1 MRGIKYKERYKVV
14 SMIFIL
20 IVVVYILRFFSLQIV
35 EDKYKKG
42 AASNAFLNKT
52 VYPPRGMIYDRNG
65 LLLVY
70 NKPAYDITF
79 IHREI
84 QNLDTVTFC
93 RDLKITRTEFEEKMA
108 LIKNRRKNPGYSSL
122 TPQLFMSQIEG
133 KDIAV
138 IQQALYRYRGFYIQ
152 ARSLRQY
159 TYNAGAHVL
168 GSIGEVS
175 NRDIKKDD
183 YYQRGDY
190 SGRDGLEYTYE
201 KDLRGEKGVEVFLRD
216 ARGRIKGRY
225 EDGRKDI
232 SAKAGKNLKTTL
244 DIQLQMIGEE
254 LLRGKLGSIVAIEPK
269 TGEIL
274 AMVSNPTYNPSI
286 LVGKSRSKG
295 YGVLLKD
302 PLKPLLNRATQA
314 EYSPG
319 STFKTYQ
326 AAVALQLGA
335 IVPNSHF
342 FCNGYDSQ
350 PIRCTHYHGSSI
362 SLYDAIEQSCNPYFW
377 STFKRVLEKNGYG
390 EKNENFKKNYNN
402 WRKLIMRFGFGQRFK
417 ESDIFHQND
426 GNIPTT
432 KFYDRHYGKR
442 HWKALTVR
450 SLAIGQGEILVTP
463 LQLANATCVIANR
476 GYYITPHLNKA
487 DSMLQNK
494 NSVGVEERYFDEVDK
509 GMWQVNKYG
518 TGSAYAVPNME
529 SCGKTGTVDNSRGKP
544 HSLYIGYAPRENPKI
559 AIAVVVENA
568 GFGSLWAAPIANFM
582 MEYYLKGEFTNPE
595 VVQSFSKRR
604 TNGKVKRY

>member
-1 MRGIKYKERYKVV
+1 MGRVKYKERRKVV

-20 IVVVYILRFFSLQIV
+20 VVIIYIFRFFSLQII
-35 EDKYKKG
+35 EDKYKKR
-42 AASNAFLNKT
+42 AESNALLNKT

-70 NKPAYDITF
+70 NKPAYDIKF
-79 IHREI
+79 INREI
-84 QNLDTVTFC
+84 QNLDTLAFC
-93 RDLKITRTEFEEKMA
+93 NDLKITREEFEEKMA
-108 LIKNRRKNPGYSSL
+108 YIKNRRKNPGYSSL
-122 TPQLFMSQIEG
+122 TPQLFMGQIES

-152 ARSLRQY
+152 TRSLRQY

-175 NRDIKKDD
+175 NRDIRKDN

-201 KDLRGEKGVEVFLRD
+201 KDLRGEKGVKVFLRD
-216 ARGRIKGRY
+216 ARGRIKGKY
-225 EDGRKDI
+225 KNGEKDI
-232 SAKAGKNLKTTL
+232 PAKTGKNLKTTL
-244 DIQLQMIGEE
+244 DIQLQLLGEK
-254 LLRGKLGSIVAIEPK
+254 LLNGKLGSIVAIEPK

-274 AMVSNPTYNPSI
+274 AMVSNPTYNPSL
-286 LVGKSRSKG
+286 LVGKSRPKG
-295 YGVLLKD
+295 YQMLLKD
-302 PLKPLLNRATQA
+302 PFKPLLNRATQA

-326 AAVALQLGA
+326 SAIALQLGA
-335 IVPNSHF
+335 ILPQTHF
-342 FCNGYDSQ
+342 YCNGYESQ

-362 SLYDAIEQSCNPYFW
+362 SLYNAIEQSCNPYFW
-377 STFKRVLEKNGYG
+377 STFKRILEKDGYG
-390 EKNENFKKNYNN
+390 EKNENFKNNYND
-402 WRKLIMRFGFGQRFK
+402 WRKLVMKFGFGQRFK
-417 ESDIFHQND
+417 DSDIPHQND

-463 LQLANATCVIANR
+463 LQLANATCIIANR
-476 GYYITPHLNKA
+476 GYYVTPHLNK
-487 DSMLQNK
+487 NK
-494 NSVGVEERYFDEVDK
+494 SIKNKITTGIEAHYFDEVDK

-518 TGSAYAVPNME
+518 TGSAYAIPNME

-544 HSLYIGYAPRENPKI
+544 HSLYIGYAPRKNPQI
-559 AIAVVVENA
+559 AIAVVIENA

-582 MEYYLKGEFTNPE
+582 MEYYLRREFTNPE
-595 VVQSFSKRR
+595 IVESFSKQK